1 MHLTMPRA
9 PQPARGLSQTPA
21 RRAIDH
27 AAERQTLGDLH
38 DAYQW
43 AVYAHTLAHRSNHPA
58 ERLDATAMM
67 APLAA
72 LTGHADQAV
81 TAYRDLVDLATA
93 ELGASHERTLY
104 ARAGMAEAHHRVG
117 HCEKAIRDLADVY
130 IAAGQRHGPEAA
142 VSLKTLTQLACLYR
156 DCGWHDVAHRC
167 LAAATTIAGRY
178 LRKGDPIR
186 ARVTNI
192 AQTPAGENHRAVCTQ
207 ATPSWPA
214 PSGLST
220 ARTT

>member
-9 PQPARGLSQTPA
+9 PQPARGLHQKPA

-27 AAERQTLGDLH
+27 AAERQTLGDLT

-43 AVYAHTLAHRSNHPA
+43 AVYARTLADHGASAA
-58 ERLDATAMM
+58 EQLDAAVLL

-72 LTGHADQAV
+72 LTGHTNQAV

-93 ELGASHERTLY
+93 ELGLTHERTLY

-117 HCEKAIRDLADVY
+117 HCAKAIRDLAGVY
-130 IAAGQRHGPEAA
+130 TTATQTHGPEAP

-156 DCGWHDVAHRC
+156 DCGWRDLAHRC
-167 LAAATTIAGRY
+167 LTVAATIAVRY
-178 LRKGDPIR
+178 LPQGDPHR
-186 ARVTNI
+186 ARITDI
-192 AQTPAGENHRAVCTQ
+192 AATPASENHRAVCTQ

-214 PSGLST
+214 LTGLPT

>member
-9 PQPARGLSQTPA
+9 PQPARGLHQMPT

-27 AAERQTLGDLH
+27 AAARQTLGDLH

-43 AVYAHTLAHRSNHPA
+43 AVYAHTLAHRTNHPA
-58 ERLDATAMM
+58 ERLDAAAML

-93 ELGASHERTLY
+93 ELGHGHERTLY
-104 ARAGMAEAHHRVG
+104 ARAGMAQAHHRVG
-117 HCEKAIRDLADVY
+117 RCERAIRDLADVY
-130 IAAGQRHGPEAA
+130 TTAAQRHGPEAP

-156 DCGWHDVAHRC
+156 DCGWRDIAHRC
-167 LAAATTIAGRY
+167 LTVATTIAARY
-178 LRKGDPIR
+178 LPKGDPHR
-186 ARVTNI
+186 ARITDI
-192 AQTPAGENHRAVCTQ
+192 AATPASENHRAVCTQ
-207 ATPSWPA
+207 AIPSWPA
-214 PSGLST
+214 LTGLPT